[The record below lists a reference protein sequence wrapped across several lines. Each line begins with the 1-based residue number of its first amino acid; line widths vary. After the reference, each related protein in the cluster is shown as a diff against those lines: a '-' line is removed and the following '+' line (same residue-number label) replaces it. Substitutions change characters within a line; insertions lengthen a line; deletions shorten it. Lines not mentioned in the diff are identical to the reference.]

1 MDDASRDAGKRIEAL
16 GKELDGAQKSA
27 SSRYFKQTARAIED
41 LKDGAIDVADA
52 FGEFNAEA
60 EAAVKANE
68 QYQKASQKM
77 ANGTQ
82 VAADEIDVLAEYLGN
97 IDPNVLLANWD
108 MVGPM
113 ISAALAEGE
122 AAFNRLNEAAF
133 ITITGTSV
141 ADFSALTSGLIS
153 VKNLAADAVQA
164 LIATGQWHLE
174 TITMPQEGAQWDPLS
189 GTWNISR
196 MNTGQTV
203 LRYTGSNPLR
213 SGGSGGYSGGG
224 GGGGGGGG
232 SGGGGGGGGGSSS
245 TSVSKSI
252 QKALDKMD
260 AEQNIEDHRRK
271 MAQLAQDYHEAR
283 GEIQGVILYLE
294 KEMSIVQDNNLSLRQ
309 YIDTL
314 DAQIQKKQAELAK
327 YKEGS
332 KNYNQA
338 MADLEALQAAHQEYS
353 EQLLENVTDLETLRQ
368 EIDEWNDTIREM
380 EIDLRETIHDAILD
394 REEKNRR
401 M

>member
-1 MDDASRDAGKRIEAL
+1 
-16 GKELDGAQKSA
+16 
-27 SSRYFKQTARAIED
+27 
-41 LKDGAIDVADA
+41 
-52 FGEFNAEA
+52 
-60 EAAVKANE
+60 
-68 QYQKASQKM
+68 
-77 ANGTQ
+77 
-82 VAADEIDVLAEYLGN
+82 
-97 IDPNVLLANWD
+97 
-108 MVGPM
+108 
-113 ISAALAEGE
+113 
-122 AAFNRLNEAAF
+122 
-133 ITITGTSV
+133 
-141 ADFSALTSGLIS
+141 
-153 VKNLAADAVQA
+153 
-164 LIATGQWHLE
+164 
-174 TITMPQEGAQWDPLS
+174 
-189 GTWNISR
+189 
-196 MNTGQTV
+196 
-203 LRYTGSNPLR
+203 
-213 SGGSGGYSGGG
+213 
-224 GGGGGGGG
+224 
-232 SGGGGGGGGGSSS
+232 
-245 TSVSKSI
+245 
-252 QKALDKMD
+252 MD

-271 MAQLAQDYHEAR
+271 MAQLAQDYHEVR

-314 DAQIQKKQAELAK
+314 DAQIQKKQAELSK